1 MSPDPPYGVYVHI
14 PFCRARCDYCAF
26 ATYTDRDH
34 LMESYVAA
42 CLVELGRAGAEEGM
56 PPASSV
62 FFGGGTPSR
71 LPADLLVEI
80 LDAVPRR
87 PGAEVTVECNP
98 EDADPS
104 RLAAYRVAGVT
115 RVSLGVQSTVPHV
128 LAGLGRRHG
137 SDQAVEAARAV
148 AGAGFGSW
156 SMDLIIGGAGETDA
170 DWERSLED
178 VLGLESPPPHLS
190 AYSLTVEPG
199 TPLASAPDRHPDDD
213 TQAGRYEQA
222 DRILSRHGYRWEE
235 ISNWALPGHECRHNG
250 LYWAQGDYR
259 GIGSAAHSHRRGRR
273 WWNVR
278 APNRYVAAVEAGRP
292 VLSGEEVLSD
302 EERRFEGLG
311 LSLRTRLG
319 VPLEALPDHPELEG
333 LVDRSGGR
341 AVLTVRG
348 RLLANT
354 VTARL
359 RTDGPSRPGARTV
372 GATATCRAGA
382 SATGPAGTMR
392 ADA

>member
-1 MSPDPPYGVYVHI
+1 M
-14 PFCRARCDYCAF
+14 A
-26 ATYTDRDH
+26 
-34 LMESYVAA
+34 
-42 CLVELGRAGAEEGM
+42 
-56 PPASSV
+56 PASSV

-98 EDADPS
+98 EDADPG
-104 RLAAYRVAGVT
+104 RLAVYRSAGVT
-115 RVSLGVQSTVPHV
+115 RISLGVQSTVPHV

-148 AGAGFGSW
+148 AGAGFESW

-170 DWERSLED
+170 DWEKSLED

-199 TPLASAPDRHPDDD
+199 TPLATAPDRHPDDD
-213 TQAGRYEQA
+213 TQAGRYELT
-222 DRILSRHGYRWEE
+222 DRVLSQRGYRWEE

-250 LYWAQGDYR
+250 LYWDQGDYR

-278 APNRYVAAVEAGRP
+278 TPDRYVAAVVTGRA
-292 VLSGEEVLSD
+292 VLAGEEVLTD
-302 EERRFEGLG
+302 GQRRFEALA

-319 VPLEALPDHPELEG
+319 VPLDALPDHQELDG

-348 RLLANT
+348 RLLADAVAT
-354 VTARL
+354 RL
-359 RTDGPSRPGARTV
+359 RTGVPA
-372 GATATCRAGA
+372 RAGA
-382 SATGPAGTMR
+382 GAVAALTACGVGAGAAGPAGTMPP
-392 ADA
+392 DA

>member
-1 MSPDPPYGVYVHI
+1 MSADPPFGVYVHI

-34 LMESYVAA
+34 LMAAYAAA
-42 CLVELGRAGAEEGM
+42 CRVELDRARGEEGM

-71 LPADLLVEI
+71 LPADLLAGI

-98 EDADPS
+98 EDADPG
-104 RLAAYRVAGVT
+104 RLAAYRAAGVT
-115 RVSLGVQSTVPHV
+115 RISLGVQSTVPHV

-137 SDQAVEAARAV
+137 SDLAIGAARAV
-148 AGAGFGSW
+148 AGAGFESW
-156 SMDLIIGGAGETDA
+156 GMDLIIGGAGETDA

-199 TPLASAPDRHPDDD
+199 TPLAAAPDRHPDDD
-213 TQAGRYEQA
+213 VQAGRYELA
-222 DRILSRHGYRWEE
+222 DRVLSRRGYGWEE

-250 LYWAQGDYR
+250 LYWDQGDYR

-273 WWNVR
+273 WWNIR
-278 APNRYVAAVEAGRP
+278 TPDRYVAAVEAGRP
-292 VLSGEEVLSD
+292 VLAGEEVLSD
-302 EERRFEGLG
+302 EQRRFEALA
-311 LSLRTRLG
+311 LSLRTRFG
-319 VPLEALPDHPELEG
+319 VPLDALPDHPDVEG

-348 RLLANT
+348 RLLANA

-359 RTDGPSRPGARTV
+359 RVTPGRRPPA
-372 GATATCRAGA
+372 RAGGR
-382 SATGPAGTMR
+382 GPAGTIPPY
-392 ADA
+392 A